1 MSPIQAD
8 AQNHKPTAPSIKE
21 QPYYAVPAVLA
32 IIMVSSGVFVLL
44 LAQAIKIFSSMGY

>member
-8 AQNHKPTAPSIKE
+8 THNRTTTAPSTKE